1 MTTPIRVAVIGA
13 GLAGQAHCFGF
24 RNAMMSVSSEI
35 SVELVAVADP
45 NLALA
50 EKTAARYGFA
60 RATADV
66 DGLLASDEI
75 DAVSV
80 ALPNYLHAQVLPKV
94 IASGKHVF
102 TEKPIG
108 RTVAES
114 SELQQLAEDSS
125 AITGVGFSFRRL
137 PGLAAVRKAV
147 QDGLIGD
154 VHTARSWYYAD
165 YAADPAGALSWRYS
179 QEESGGGAL
188 LDIGS
193 HAIDALQY
201 VAGDVAEVT
210 SANLKTVICERPKP
224 IAGAIGHGAAT
235 SSETGPVSNDDIAL
249 LQVVLGNGAVGQ
261 VSLSRIAW
269 GVPNSLGV
277 EVYGTKGHARFDSMS
292 GGEFHLFTT
301 DGDPTFNGA
310 RRVITSP
317 AHPYF
322 TDVATM
328 PGGGVGTSYGD
339 AFTAEIQEFLRAIA
353 TGTPMETDFA
363 TATRMMNVVGA
374 ALESSRTGQPVRIGS

>member
-1 MTTPIRVAVIGA
+1 MTNPIRVAVIGA

-35 SVELVAVADP
+35 AVELVAVADP

-60 RATADV
+60 KATADV
-66 DGLLASDEI
+66 EGLLASDEI

-80 ALPNYLHAQVLPKV
+80 ALPNYLHAKVLPAV

-114 SELQQLAEDSS
+114 EELQQLAEASP

-137 PGLAAVRKAV
+137 PGLAAVRNAV
-147 QDGLIGD
+147 RDGLIGE

-165 YAADPAGALSWRYS
+165 YAADPAGALSWRFS

-201 VAGDVAEVT
+201 VAGTVSEVT
-210 SANLKTVICERPKP
+210 AANLKTVITERPKP
-224 IAGAIGHGAAT
+224 VAGAIGHGAAT
-235 SSETGPVSNDDIAL
+235 STETGPVTNDDVAL
-249 LQVVLGNGAVGQ
+249 LSVKLENGAVGQ
-261 VSLSRIAW
+261 VTLSRIAW
-269 GVPNSLGV
+269 GTPNSLGV
-277 EVYGTKGHARFDSMS
+277 EVYGTRGHAKFDSMA
-292 GGEFHLFTT
+292 GGEFHLFTVG
-301 DGDPTFNGA
+301 GDPAYNGA
-310 RRVITSP
+310 RRVITGP

-363 TATRMMNVVGA
+363 TATRMMKVVGA
-374 ALESSRTGQPVRIGS
+374 ALESNRTERAVQL

>member
-1 MTTPIRVAVIGA
+1 MSNPIRVGVIGA

-24 RNAMMSVSSEI
+24 RNAMMSVSTPIE
-35 SVELVAVADP
+35 VELVAVADP

-50 EKTAARYGFA
+50 QKTAARYGFA
-60 RATADV
+60 NATADV
-66 DGLLASDEI
+66 DALLDSDDV

-108 RTVAES
+108 RTPVESAELEQLAAES
-114 SELQQLAEDSS
+114 A

-137 PGLAAVRKAV
+137 PGLAAVRDAV
-147 QDGLIGD
+147 RKGLIGE

-165 YAADPAGALSWRYS
+165 YAADPAGALSWRFS

-201 VAGDVAEVT
+201 VAGDVAQVT
-210 SANLKTVICERPKP
+210 SASLKTVIGERPKP
-224 IAGAIGHGAAT
+224 VAGAIGHGAAT
-235 SSETGPVSNDDIAL
+235 SSETGPVTNDDVAML
-249 LQVVLGNGAVGQ
+249 SVVLANGAVGQ

-277 EVYGTKGHARFDSMS
+277 EVFGTKGHARFDSMA
-292 GGEFHLFTT
+292 GGEFHLFTV
-301 DGDPTFNGA
+301 DGDGTYNGA
-310 RRVITSP
+310 RRVITGP

-353 TGTPMETDFA
+353 SGTPMETDFA

-374 ALESSRTGQPVRIGS
+374 ALESSRTGQPVKI

>member
-24 RNAMMSVSSEI
+24 RNAQMSVSSDI

-45 NLALA
+45 NLPLA
-50 EKTAARYGFA
+50 QKTAARYGFA
-60 RATADV
+60 TATADV
-66 DGLLASDEI
+66 DAVLASDEI

-80 ALPNYLHAQVLPKV
+80 ALPNYLHAQVLPTV

-108 RTVAES
+108 RTPAES
-114 SELQQLAEDSS
+114 AELQKLAEASP

-137 PGLAAVRKAV
+137 PGLAAVRDAV
-147 QDGLIGD
+147 RDGLIGQ
-154 VHTARSWYYAD
+154 VHTARAWYYAD
-165 YAADPAGALSWRYS
+165 YAADPAGALSWRFS

-201 VAGDVAEVT
+201 VAGDVAQVT
-210 SANLKTVICERPKP
+210 SANLKTVISERPKP
-224 IAGAIGHGAAT
+224 VAGAIGHGAAT
-235 SSETGPVSNDDIAL
+235 SSESGPVTNDDVAL
-249 LQVVLGNGAVGQ
+249 LQVVLCNGAVGQ

-269 GVPNSLGV
+269 GTPNSLGV
-277 EVYGTKGHARFDSMS
+277 EVYGTRGHARFDSMS
-292 GGEFHLFTT
+292 GGEFHLFVA
-301 DGDPTFNGA
+301 DGDPAYNGA

-322 TDVATM
+322 TDVAAM

-339 AFTAEIQEFLRAIA
+339 AFTAEIQEFLRAVS
-353 TGTPMETDFA
+353 TGTPMETNFA

-374 ALESSRTGQPVRIGS
+374 ALESSRSGKPVTL

>member
-24 RNAMMSVSSEI
+24 RNAMMSVSSDI

-60 RATADV
+60 KATADV
-66 DGLLASDEI
+66 EGLLASDEI

-80 ALPNYLHAQVLPKV
+80 ALPNYLHAKVLPAI

-114 SELQQLAEDSS
+114 TELQGLAEASD

-137 PGLAAVRKAV
+137 PGLAAVRNAV
-147 QDGLIGD
+147 RDGLIGE

-165 YAADPAGALSWRYS
+165 YAADPAGALSWRFS

-210 SANLKTVICERPKP
+210 SANLKTVIAERPKP
-224 IAGAIGHGAAT
+224 VAGGVGHGAAT
-235 SSETGPVSNDDIAL
+235 SDETGPVTNDDVAL
-249 LQVVLGNGAVGQ
+249 LAVKLANGAVGQ
-261 VSLSRIAW
+261 VTLSRIAW
-269 GVPNSLGV
+269 GTPNSLGV
-277 EVYGTKGHARFDSMS
+277 EVYGTLGHAKFDSMS
-292 GGEFHLFTT
+292 GGEFHIFTAEG
-301 DGDPTFNGA
+301 DGTYNGSK
-310 RRVITSP
+310 RIITSP

-322 TDVATM
+322 NDVATM

-339 AFTAEIQEFLRAIA
+339 AFTAEIQEFLRAII
-353 TGTPMETDFA
+353 TGEPMETNFA
-363 TATRMMNVVGA
+363 TATAMMKVVGA
-374 ALESSRTGQPVRIGS
+374 ALESSNSGKPVVI